1 MSSCP
6 KHQRYSSAKSLHLSN
21 LWGAHDRL
29 RIFEADLLEEG
40 SFDEAVKG
48 CIGVFHVAASM
59 QFSVLEKDNIG
70 NACVSNKHIQG
81 KEKKKSIFETSGVR
95 TR

>member
-1 MSSCP
+1 MSLLSLN
-6 KHQRYSSAKSLHLSN
+6 QRYSSAKSLHLSK

-40 SFDEAVKG
+40 SFDEAVEG

-70 NACVSNKHIQG
+70 NACVSKLNL
-81 KEKKKSIFETSGVR
+81 
-95 TR
+95 

>member
-1 MSSCP
+1 M
-6 KHQRYSSAKSLHLSN
+6 
-21 LWGAHDRL
+21 WGAHDRL

-70 NACVSNKHIQG
+70 NAFMSKLNLKLVKLSNKHI
-81 KEKKKSIFETSGVR
+81 
-95 TR
+95 